1 MEISINNLNQWN
13 CSVTKNTYYFEQ
25 LCNLIELGNENKHN
39 GIVVEPDY
47 QREYKFNREK
57 ESSIIE
63 SLLLNIPIP
72 IIYLSLNTES
82 DKILLNVI
90 DGSHRLRAMYR
101 YKNNKYGLMNL
112 TILKDLTGMKYKDLP
127 PSIKNKLDYK
137 TQINVE
143 IIDVSKNQELEYEV
157 FTRFNQA
164 TNPLSKQELN
174 EVLYRSKFSLWVK
187 EELIND
193 LYKKKIFNQFFKCTD
208 KRKKDKT
215 INYYLYC
222 CLGYAYS
229 GLIEGKNDTP
239 FYVQRY
245 MTHMKNIKG
254 EKLLIEK
261 EKTKKFI
268 LGFLEFYR
276 KICFIEEIENVF
288 SKEFINKQ
296 KPEGNHGFLISF
308 LIPLT
313 LTYDYLLYKGI
324 FNKELTNEDYHNIY
338 LSIIKGMKN
347 VNFGEFGGVS
357 STSYRIQKK
366 CIDSIKYS
374 LSALQQDNNFKLV
387 RS

>member
-1 MEISINNLNQWN
+1 MEPIMTNGNDLDKWK

-25 LCNLIELGNENKHN
+25 VCNLIELGNENRHN

-72 IIYLSLNTES
+72 IIYLSLNTEN
-82 DKILLNVI
+82 DKVLLNVI

-101 YKNNKYGLMNL
+101 YKNNKYGLTKL
-112 TILKDLTGMKYKDLP
+112 TILKELEGKKYKELP
-127 PSIKNKLDYK
+127 STIKNKLDYN

-143 IIDVSKNQELEYEV
+143 IIDVSKNEELEYEV

-174 EVLYRSKFSLWVK
+174 EVLYRSKFSLWIK
-187 EELIND
+187 DELIND
-193 LYKKKIFNQFFKCTD
+193 LYKMKIFNQLFKCTE

-215 INYYLYC
+215 INYYLYS

-245 MTHMKNIKG
+245 MTNMRKLDGEDLEIK
-254 EKLLIEK
+254 K
-261 EKTKKFI
+261 EETRNYI
-268 LGFLEFYR
+268 LGLLEFYR
-276 KICFIEEIENVF
+276 KISFIEDIESIF
-288 SKEFINKQ
+288 SKEFVSKE

-313 LTYDYLLYKGI
+313 LTYDYLL
-324 FNKELTNEDYHNIY
+324 NKNVFDKKISNDDYNNIY
-338 LSIIKGMKN
+338 LLIIEGMRN
-347 VNFGEFGGVS
+347 VKFGEFGGVS
-357 STSYRIQKK
+357 STSYRVQKQ
-366 CIDSIKYS
+366 CIDSIKSS
-374 LSALQQDNNFKLV
+374 LSKLKINK
-387 RS
+387 

>member
-1 MEISINNLNQWN
+1 MEPIMTNGNDLDKWK

-25 LCNLIELGNENKHN
+25 VCNLIELGNENRHN

-72 IIYLSLNTES
+72 IIYLSLNTEN
-82 DKILLNVI
+82 DKVLLNVI

-101 YKNNKYGLMNL
+101 YKNNKYCLTKL
-112 TILKDLTGMKYKDLP
+112 TILKELEGKKYKELP
-127 PSIKNKLDYK
+127 STIKNKLDYN

-143 IIDVSKNQELEYEV
+143 IIDVSKNEELEYEV

-174 EVLYRSKFSLWVK
+174 EVLYRSKFSLWIK
-187 EELIND
+187 DELIND
-193 LYKKKIFNQFFKCTD
+193 LYKMKIFNQLFKCTE

-215 INYYLYC
+215 INYYLYS

-245 MTHMKNIKG
+245 MTNMRKLDGEDLEIK
-254 EKLLIEK
+254 K
-261 EKTKKFI
+261 EETRNYI
-268 LGFLEFYR
+268 LGLLEFYR
-276 KICFIEEIENVF
+276 KISFIEDIESIF
-288 SKEFINKQ
+288 SKEFVSKE

-313 LTYDYLLYKGI
+313 LTYDYLLYKGV
-324 FNKELTNEDYHNIY
+324 FKRTLTNENYHDIY
-338 LSIIKGMKN
+338 LLIVKGMN
-347 VNFGEFGGVS
+347 SVGFGDFGGVS
-357 STSYRIQKK
+357 STSYRVQKK
-366 CIDSIKYS
+366 CIDSIKLS
-374 LSALQQDNNFKLV
+374 LSNLQLSK
-387 RS
+387 